1 MKSSVFWALVRKDLY
16 LLRGFMIATLAA
28 GLLGL
33 VIMRFGKAGY
43 AVGGILFLTANVA
56 SGIFIAMYSLLS
68 ERKDRSRMFA
78 LSLPIS
84 GYRYDLS
91 KLLSGYLSFGLPWLV
106 LTLVALGG
114 LLPEGAERGM
124 VVYVL
129 LLQCFVL
136 ALFSVVL
143 AALFVITSEA
153 MSGIVILSVNICFSL
168 FMVTLSQPQVTA
180 PLRTPHIVWTPFALW
195 TLSAEFAVIALALAF
210 ATFVMSR
217 RRDFI

>member
-1 MKSSVFWALVRKDLY
+1 MKSSVFWALVRKDMY
-16 LLRGFMIATLAA
+16 VLRGFMIATLVA

-33 VIMRFGKAGY
+33 VVMRFGKAGY

-56 SGIFIAMYSLLS
+56 SGIFIAMYSLLT
-68 ERKDRSRMFA
+68 ERKERSRMFA

-84 GYRYDLS
+84 GYRHELS
-91 KLLSGYLSFGLPWLV
+91 KLLSGYLGFGLPWLV
-106 LTLVALGG
+106 LTLVAAGG
-114 LLPEGAERGM
+114 LLPDAAERGM
-124 VVYVL
+124 IVYVL
-129 LLQCFVL
+129 MLQCFVL

-153 MSGIVILSVNICFSL
+153 MSGVVILSVNICFSL

-180 PLRTPHIVWTPFALW
+180 PLRTAQIVWTPFALW